1 MRTLPDDIDILSP
14 QAVADPQGY
23 FSRVRDRYPVAY
35 DQRRGAWLVTS
46 YDHMSTVLKSPDVT
60 SDRISGFI
68 ATKLA
73 GDDVDPLIRQ
83 VFEILQDWLV
93 FNDPPRHTR
102 LRKLVHKAFTA
113 KAVAALRD
121 QIDQLADR
129 LLADLPDE
137 GPVDIKQRFSDPLA
151 AIVIAQLLGVPAEDR
166 ARFKAWS
173 EDVSLLVSA
182 GLDRPDRYARAA
194 ASMDEL
200 AHYCMRLLQQYK
212 EQPADNL
219 MSRLVLAQE
228 EDETLSDA
236 EVVAT
241 CTLILFAGHE
251 TTANFMANALVAL
264 IRHPDQLD
272 ALREGRVETRTAI
285 EELLRFDGPGKA
297 MMRNVREDFE
307 LDGQRLQKGQKIFL
321 VIASANRDP
330 AVFDA
335 PDDLRL
341 DRSPNPHIAFGYGIH
356 SCMGSPLA
364 RLEASLAVPKML
376 DRYRAFALDDRPI
389 EYSPVFL
396 SRGMESLT
404 IHVR

>member
-1 MRTLPDDIDILSP
+1 MKVLPEGIDILSP
-14 QAVADPQGY
+14 EAVADPQGY
-23 FSRVRDRYPVAY
+23 FSRVRDASPVAF
-35 DQRRGAWLVTS
+35 DQQRGAWLITS
-46 YDHMSTVLKSPDVT
+46 YEHMSTVLKSPDVT

-68 ATKLA
+68 KKKLSSN
-73 GDDVDPLIRQ
+73 DVDPLIRQ

-113 KAVAALRD
+113 KAVEALRG
-121 QIDQLADR
+121 QIDELADR
-129 LLADLPDE
+129 LLDELPTN
-137 GPVDIKQRFSDPLA
+137 GPVDIKQGFTDPLA
-151 AIVIAQLLGVPAEDR
+151 AIVIAQLLGVPLEDR

-182 GLDRPDRYARAA
+182 GLDRPDRYVRAA

-200 AHYCMRLLQQYK
+200 AHYCTDLLRKYK
-212 EQPADNL
+212 EHPEDNL

-228 EDETLSDA
+228 EDEALSDA

-241 CTLILFAGHE
+241 CTLVLFAGHE

-264 IRHPDQLD
+264 IRHPDQLE
-272 ALREGRVETRTAI
+272 ALRSGQVEVRTAV

-297 MMRNVREDFE
+297 MMRNVRDDFE
-307 LDGQRLQKGQKIFL
+307 LGGQQLRRGDKVFL

-330 AVFDA
+330 QIFEE
-335 PDDLRL
+335 PNRLKL
-341 DRSPNPHIAFGYGIH
+341 DRTPNPHIAFGYGIH

-364 RLEASLAVPKML
+364 RLEASIAIPKVL
-376 DRYRAFALDDRPI
+376 SRYSQMRLDDQAI
-389 EYSPVFL
+389 EYFPVFL
-396 SRGMESLT
+396 ARGMESLT
-404 IHVR
+404 IHVG